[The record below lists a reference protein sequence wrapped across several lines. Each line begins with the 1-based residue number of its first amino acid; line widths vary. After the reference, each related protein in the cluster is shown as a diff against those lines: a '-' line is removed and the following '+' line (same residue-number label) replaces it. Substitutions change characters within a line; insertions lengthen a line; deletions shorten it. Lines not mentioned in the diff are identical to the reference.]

1 LLTVNGMDA
10 RNEPA
15 PMIDTTRP
23 YGRVYG
29 TLGVAFTQDDAWY
42 DLQGRLVH
50 SPSAEPLYA
59 ASPPAA
65 DVAATAHQTAPVE
78 PPAKNQQ
85 ISPGAERMRR
95 SRQRRRNG
103 LRCIPFE
110 VRYSEVDGLVTLG
123 LLDPVTRND
132 EHAIGRAL
140 GKLLDTVPPE
150 RWPVAPRR

>member
-1 LLTVNGMDA
+1 MVASNG
-10 RNEPA
+10 PA

-23 YGRVYG
+23 YGRVFG
-29 TLGVAFTQDDAWY
+29 MLGVAFTQDDAWY
-42 DLQGRLVH
+42 DSQGWLVPG
-50 SPSAEPLYA
+50 PSAEASCA

-65 DVAATAHQTAPVE
+65 GAGGTAQQPAPAEAPE
-78 PPAKNQQ
+78 PAPQ

-110 VRYSEVDGLVTLG
+110 VRDSEIDGLVTLG

-132 EHAIGRAL
+132 EHAVGRAL
-140 GKLLDTVPPE
+140 GKLLDTMPPE
-150 RWPVAPRR
+150 RWPVASRR